1 MDTRMRASNVALCA
15 KKKTQNQTPQ
25 PPQPPQKN
33 PASCVFE
40 KYLEFIIC
48 VVDSTGIL

>member
-15 KKKTQNQTPQ
+15 KNPQNQTPQ
-25 PPQPPQKN
+25 PPTPPKKN